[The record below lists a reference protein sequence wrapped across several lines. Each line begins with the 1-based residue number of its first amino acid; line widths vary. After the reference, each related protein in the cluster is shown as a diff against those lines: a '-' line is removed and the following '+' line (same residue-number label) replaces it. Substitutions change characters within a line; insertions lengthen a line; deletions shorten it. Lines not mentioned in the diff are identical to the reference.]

1 MVPAD
6 NERRTRVSVLN
17 INPDFHSSSLRR
29 GAQVQEIDHSFGGPG
44 VKALIAWNGVDND
57 QLCGMGMRQS
67 EGPLKR
73 SQSGLPNVHRAEH
86 PRECFHDFVL
96 RC

>member
-29 GAQVQEIDHSFGGPG
+29 GAQVQQIDHSFGGPG

-57 QLCGMGMRQS
+57 QLCGLSPLRSVADRQRTA
-67 EGPLKR
+67 GYQARKQTAVRRDTAPIG
-73 SQSGLPNVHRAEH
+73 QIVN
-86 PRECFHDFVL
+86 
-96 RC
+96 